1 MIQRYLG
8 NKTRYLANLLSTF
21 REHAEA
27 GDHVVDLFSGSLSV
41 SLAMKEAGYRVSAN
55 DANLLSN
62 IIGEAFLVP
71 TNVPDADI
79 ALIPERAREACLQ
92 EAQTVVLSRHSF
104 AATRAAGQQHLA
116 TRLGALAVWL
126 NVVEPSDLTPRFRR
140 TDFFDTY
147 TEEGANSYYTSSRGR
162 SGRRRFFSG
171 ANGKRIDTALG
182 QVRQWSRSG
191 AISRSVE
198 AYLLA
203 SLMRAVE
210 RVANTQGTFHDFP
223 RETWDARALTSF
235 RVEVASTDPMI
246 SAVEGHRVGQEEDSR
261 EFVKELDPHAVLYLD
276 PPYNFRQYSA
286 YYFLLNLVC
295 RYPRISDLDGYF
307 SKVTFVRGQ
316 NPDDDFTSSFCSSKT
331 FLSDMGAVMRDAHAE
346 TVVVS
351 YYTGANHWSKFNSDR
366 NDTGLELLRDLM
378 TGTMFEPES
387 FTALEVERKNYASYG
402 GYKARTVQ
410 ELILVAKKRRQS
422 GAARTVD
429 GRVSE
434 VA

>member
-8 NKTRYLANLLSTF
+8 NKTRYLQHLLAAF
-21 REHAEA
+21 RDHAIA

-41 SLAMKEAGYRVSAN
+41 SLAMKEAGYRVTAN

-71 TNVPDADI
+71 TAVPDTDI
-79 ALIPERAREACLQ
+79 ALIPERAREACLD
-92 EAQTVVLSRHSF
+92 EARAVVVSEHSF

-116 TRLGALAVWL
+116 TPLAALTLWL
-126 NVVEPSDLTPRFRR
+126 NAVEPSDLEPRYRR

-147 TEEGANSYYTSSRGR
+147 TESGANSAYTSSRGR
-162 SGRRRFFSG
+162 SGRRRFFSE
-171 ANGKRIDTALG
+171 ANGKRIDAALG
-182 QVRQWSRSG
+182 QVRQWAQSQ
-191 AISRSVE
+191 AISRPVE

-223 RETWDARALTSF
+223 REAWDARALTPF
-235 RVEVASTDPMI
+235 RVEAAGTDSMI
-246 SAVEGHRVGQEEDSR
+246 SRVGGHRVGREEDSR
-261 EFVKELDPHAVLYLD
+261 EFVKGLDPHAVLYLD

-295 RYPRISDLDGYF
+295 RYPSIDDLDGYF
-307 SKVTFVRGQ
+307 SNVKFVRGQ

-331 FLSDMGAVMRDAHAE
+331 FLPDMGAVMRDARAK

-351 YYTGANHWSKFNSDR
+351 YYTGANHWSQFNADR

-378 TGTMFEPES
+378 TGTMFEPDS
-387 FTALEVERKNYASYG
+387 FVALEVERKNYASYG

-422 GAARTVD
+422 GATRTTD
-429 GRVSE
+429 GRISE

>member
-8 NKTRYLANLLSTF
+8 NKTRYLEHLLTTF
-21 REHAEA
+21 RAHAEEGA
-27 GDHVVDLFSGSLSV
+27 HVVDLFSGSLSV

-71 TNVPDADI
+71 TGVPEADL
-79 ALIPERAREACLQ
+79 ALIPERARGACFR
-92 EAQTVVLSRHSF
+92 EAQAVVLSERGF
-104 AATRAAGQQHLA
+104 AVTRAAGQQHLA
-116 TRLGALAVWL
+116 TRLVALTLWL
-126 NVVEPSDLTPRFRR
+126 NMVEQSDLAPRYRR

-147 TEEGANSYYTSSRGR
+147 TEEGKNSGYTSSRGR
-162 SGRRRFFSG
+162 SGRRRFFSSS
-171 ANGKRIDTALG
+171 NGKRIDVALG
-182 QVRQWSRSG
+182 QVRLWSRSG
-191 AISRSVE
+191 AISPPVE

-203 SLMRAVE
+203 TLMRAVE

-223 RETWDARALTSF
+223 RETWDARALTPL
-235 RVEVASTDPMI
+235 RVEAASTDPMV
-246 SAVEGHRVGQEEDSR
+246 SPVAGHRVGREEDSR
-261 EFVKELDPHAVLYLD
+261 EFVKTVDPHAILYLD

-295 RYPRISDLDGYF
+295 RYPSITDLDDYF

-316 NPDDDFTSSFCSSKT
+316 NPEDDFTSSFCSSKM
-331 FLSDMGAVMRDAHAE
+331 FLSDMGAVMRDAQAD

-366 NDTGLELLRDLM
+366 NDTGLELLRGLM